1 MLLFH
6 SSLYPRDEKIKK
18 KRKNKN
24 VFGVRSMGKLSNRA
38 ENDTFLGTGSELGI
52 CRRGAWRI
60 SSSFTCHVTCFLY
73 IFFSLSFLSLTAV
86 GSVVSLYLRS
96 SSCGIMQPASL
107 THTSYAYNKQG
118 LVDTQKPEESV
129 SGPMTGTLCVYSAL
143 FMRFAWRV
151 EPRNYILFACHAT
164 NECVQM
170 YNFQR
175 WARWS
180 MNNPTNSSNNIS
192 TINTGDV
199 IPELKK
205 KK

>member
-1 MLLFH
+1 
-6 SSLYPRDEKIKK
+6 
-18 KRKNKN
+18 
-24 VFGVRSMGKLSNRA
+24 MGKLSNRA

-205 KK
+205 QK

>member
-1 MLLFH
+1 MSSAFARWVNSPTGPKTTHFWGPVANWGFVAAVRGVFH
-6 SSLYPRDEKIKK
+6 RRLRVMSR
-18 KRKNKN
+18 
-24 VFGVRSMGKLSNRA
+24 VFS
-38 ENDTFLGTGSELGI
+38 TF
-52 CRRGAWRI
+52 
-60 SSSFTCHVTCFLY
+60 
-73 IFFSLSFLSLTAV
+73 FFSLSFLSLTAV

-96 SSCGIMQPASL
+96 SSYGIVQPASL